1 MWKSIAQ
8 IFWQSVEKIGLAA
21 SILLASVIV
30 EGFLIFHLFMKIDR
44 LENQVKDCQQSQVKL
59 LTEVVLN
66 NTEALIE
73 YREQIKYM
81 QYSRNP

>member
-1 MWKSIAQ
+1 MKQ
-8 IFWQSVEKIGLAA
+8 LLGMFWQSVEKIGLAA

-30 EGFLIFHLFMKIDR
+30 EGTLIFHLFMKIDR
-44 LENQVKDCQQSQVKL
+44 LENQVKDCQQGQVQL
-59 LTEVVLN
+59 LKEVVMN